1 MRTLP
6 RLLGEARSALP
17 GLTLALVAGTVA
29 ATSGIGL
36 TATAAWLIARAAQ
49 RPPVLEL
56 GVAVVAVRGF
66 GLGRGF
72 ARYAERLG
80 GHEAALRVLGR
91 LRVRS
96 YERLIPQ
103 AAIARGDALQRFA
116 SDVDAGLDLL
126 IRVLLPYAAALLAV
140 AGAATLLGLIDPAAA
155 VLVVGLLAVVGVA
168 VPLLQSSVARR
179 ESART
184 ASLRAELTTGVVELL
199 RTLPELVAY
208 GLTGLRLAALRQTDN
223 RLRAAQARASLGV
236 GIGQALVVA
245 TAGGCV
251 WALLAIGVHAHLA
264 SPLLAVLVLT
274 PLAVLDV
281 VAVLP
286 ESASRYGLGRA
297 ALRRVYTVMDH
308 PDPVPE
314 PRTPSPL
321 PDGPYE
327 LRVRDVT
334 VRWGETEPPI
344 LAGLNLHLPPG
355 RRVALVGPSGC
366 GKTTLAHLLV
376 RFLDPDAGEVT
387 LNGVSLRCLD
397 SDELRRVVVFMDDRG
412 HCFDTTIGANLRVG
426 RPDATD
432 PELWR
437 ALAQARLDV
446 WVRSLPHGLD
456 TDVGEHGAR
465 LSGGQRRRLA
475 LARALVTGAPIL
487 VLDEPT
493 EHLDDETAAALTADL
508 LDATTG
514 RTVLLITHRPFGLSD
529 VDDVVRLG

>member
-1 MRTLP
+1 
-6 RLLGEARSALP
+6 
-17 GLTLALVAGTVA
+17 
-29 ATSGIGL
+29 
-36 TATAAWLIARAAQ
+36 
-49 RPPVLEL
+49 
-56 GVAVVAVRGF
+56 
-66 GLGRGF
+66 
-72 ARYAERLG
+72 LG

-116 SDVDAGLDLL
+116 SDVDAGQDLL
-126 IRVLLPYAAALLAV
+126 VRVLLPYATAVLAV
-140 AGAATLLGLIDPAAA
+140 AGAATLLGLIDAAGA
-155 VLVVGLLAVVGVA
+155 ALVMGLLAVVGLA
-168 VPLLQSSVARR
+168 VPLLQSSVARH

-184 ASLRAELTTGVVELL
+184 APLRAELTTGVVDLL
-199 RTLPELVAY
+199 RALPEVVAY
-208 GLTGLRLAALRQTDN
+208 GLAGKRLAALRRTDE
-223 RLRAAQARASLGV
+223 RLRVAQARASLGV
-236 GIGQALVVA
+236 GLGQALVVA
-245 TAGGCV
+245 SAGGCM
-251 WALLAIGVHAHLA
+251 WALLAIGVSAHLA
-264 SPLLAVLVLT
+264 SPLVAVLALT

-286 ESASRYGLGRA
+286 ESASRYGLGQA
-297 ALRRVYTVMDH
+297 ALRRVYAVMDQ

-314 PRTPSPL
+314 PGIAVPL

-334 VRWGETEPPI
+334 ARWGPGRPAVLTGVS
-344 LAGLNLHLPPG
+344 LDLPPG

-376 RFLDPDAGEVT
+376 RFLDPVAGDVT
-387 LNGVSLRCLD
+387 LNGVPLRCLD
-397 SDELRRVVVFMDDRG
+397 SDELRRVVVLMDDHV
-412 HCFDTTIGANLRVG
+412 HCFDTTIEANLRVG
-426 RPDATD
+426 RRDATD
-432 PELWR
+432 TELWQ
-437 ALAQARLDV
+437 ALAQARLDD
-446 WVRSLPHGLD
+446 WVRSLPAGLD
-456 TDVGEHGAR
+456 ADVGEHGAR

-475 LARALVTGAPIL
+475 LARVLLTGAPIL

-529 VDDVVRLG
+529 VDHVVRWT